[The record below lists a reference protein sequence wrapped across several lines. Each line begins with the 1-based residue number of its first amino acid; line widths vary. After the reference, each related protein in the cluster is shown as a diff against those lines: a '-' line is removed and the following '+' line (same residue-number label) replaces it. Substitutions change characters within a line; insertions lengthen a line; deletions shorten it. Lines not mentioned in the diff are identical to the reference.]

1 MATRGARS
9 RDKVDQIY
17 KLNQMISLLAQSETL
32 TLYAFSALPL
42 KTLRELFSQATT
54 IWLVLILKAFLFK
67 GKVWN
72 QMWYNNY
79 QAQLYLQKAQRVF

>member
-32 TLYAFSALPL
+32 ALCAFSALPL
-42 KTLRELFSQATT
+42 KTPRELFSQATT
-54 IWLVLILKAFLFK
+54 IRLVLILKAFLFK
-67 GKVWN
+67 GKV
-72 QMWYNNY
+72 
-79 QAQLYLQKAQRVF
+79 

>member
-32 TLYAFSALPL
+32 ALSAFSALPL
-42 KTLRELFSQATT
+42 KTPRELFPQATT
-54 IWLVLILKAFLFK
+54 IRLVLILKSFSVQRK
-67 GKVWN
+67 GVKSDVI
-72 QMWYNNY
+72 
-79 QAQLYLQKAQRVF
+79 

>member
-54 IWLVLILKAFLFK
+54 I
-67 GKVWN
+67 
-72 QMWYNNY
+72 
-79 QAQLYLQKAQRVF
+79 

>member
-42 KTLRELFSQATT
+42 KTPRELFSQATT
-54 IWLVLILKAFLFK
+54 IRLVLILKAFLFK